1 MKVILSDSLRPQHI
15 YVVGKT
21 GCGKSTLI
29 HNCAIQDIL
38 QGKGVGVIDPDG
50 DLSRALLDTIPKSR
64 VRDCVYFDPE
74 HVIPLS
80 VMEAANED
88 EANDLADDLI
98 VIFRRLSEGW
108 GERMD
113 SILRNCVHTL
123 MRIPH
128 SHFLQIYSLLTDHGW
143 RKQWMHRLP
152 EHVRMFWT
160 REFPDYKPVY
170 YQPILTR

>member
-1 MKVILSDSLRPQHI
+1 
-15 YVVGKT
+15 
-21 GCGKSTLI
+21 
-29 HNCAIQDIL
+29 
-38 QGKGVGVIDPDG
+38 
-50 DLSRALLDTIPKSR
+50 
-64 VRDCVYFDPE
+64 
-74 HVIPLS
+74 S

-170 YQPILTR
+170 YQPILTRLTKFRLSPVLSRFLGPEGKLDLSSLMDNKKIL